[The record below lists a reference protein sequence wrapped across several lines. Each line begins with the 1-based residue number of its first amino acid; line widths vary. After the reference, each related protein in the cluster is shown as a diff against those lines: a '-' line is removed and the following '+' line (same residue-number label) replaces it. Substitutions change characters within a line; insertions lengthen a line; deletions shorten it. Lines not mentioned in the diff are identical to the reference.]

1 MPTRRLIRTL
11 AAVALTSAIVLG
23 AGLPAFASDG
33 SGGYSSATG
42 SASVTGGTITVQ
54 AGTTRWSPPA
64 GSAWSTHAGSDPLP
78 AKANPNQP
86 YGCTYQVLGPSA
98 QQLLGVGGPTPGRWV
113 IPTCSGP
120 GVINPM
126 PPFWVTQAKPAAPV
140 NPAVVAQQAVSKL
153 PLPSPTI
160 EMAPP
165 TGADQLVNVAAWLW
179 IPPAAWR
186 GLSATAAA
194 GPVTATATA
203 TPVRVVW
210 NMGDGHQVT
219 CDGPGTPYDPS
230 TPNAVTNCSYTWTQS
245 SAGQPGGVYQVT
257 ATIYW
262 QVAWSAVGAPGGGSL
277 GLLPGPAS
285 HVAVAVAESEALNT
299 APGPGGG

>member
-1 MPTRRLIRTL
+1 MNGQ
-11 AAVALTSAIVLG
+11 AK
-23 AGLPAFASDG
+23 ASDSSGTVKVSAGIHTTTQPG
-33 SGGYSSATG
+33 SPSANSSRSGHPDHT
-42 SASVTGGTITVQ
+42 VTTNQ
-54 AGTTRWSPPA
+54 
-64 GSAWSTHAGSDPLP
+64 
-78 AKANPNQP
+78 NQP

-98 QQLLGVGGPTPGRWV
+98 QQLLGAGGPTPGRWV

-126 PPFWVTQAKPAAPV
+126 PPFWVTQPKAAAPV

-165 TGADQLVNVAAWLW
+165 TSTDQLVNVAVWLW

-186 GLSATAAA
+186 GLSASATA

-203 TPVRVVW
+203 TPTKVVW
-210 NMGDGHQVT
+210 DMGDGHQVT
-219 CDGPGTPYDPS
+219 CDGPGIRYDPS
-230 TPNAVTNCSYTWTQS
+230 TPNAATNCSYTWTQS

-262 QVAWSAVGAPGGGSL
+262 QVAWTAVGAPGGGSL

>member
-1 MPTRRLIRTL
+1 MSLRLV
-11 AAVALTSAIVLG
+11 AAGVVLTVGVLVVASGTAWAQDNGGQNGTTSASASTSPGAVQVSVGVTGRPSAGSTGVTKDTG
-23 AGLPAFASDG
+23 AGG
-33 SGGYSSATG
+33 KTN
-42 SASVTGGTITVQ
+42 Q
-54 AGTTRWSPPA
+54 
-64 GSAWSTHAGSDPLP
+64 
-78 AKANPNQP
+78 NQP
-86 YGCTYQVLGPSA
+86 YGCTYQVLGPGA

-126 PPFWVTQAKPAAPV
+126 PPFWVTQAKTAAPV
-140 NPAVVAQQAVSKL
+140 NPAVVARQAVSKL

-165 TGADQLVNVAAWLW
+165 AGANQLVNVAAWLW
-179 IPPAAWR
+179 IPPGAWR
-186 GLSATAAA
+186 GLSAVATA

-203 TPVRVVW
+203 TPTEVVW
-210 NMGDGHQVT
+210 DMGDGHRVT
-219 CDGPGTPYDPS
+219 CAGPGTPYDRN
-230 TPNAVTNCSYTWTQS
+230 TPNAATSCSYTWTQS

-257 ATIYW
+257 ATVYW
-262 QVAWSAVGAPGGGSL
+262 QVAWTAVGAPGGGSL
-277 GLLPGPAS
+277 GLVPGPAS